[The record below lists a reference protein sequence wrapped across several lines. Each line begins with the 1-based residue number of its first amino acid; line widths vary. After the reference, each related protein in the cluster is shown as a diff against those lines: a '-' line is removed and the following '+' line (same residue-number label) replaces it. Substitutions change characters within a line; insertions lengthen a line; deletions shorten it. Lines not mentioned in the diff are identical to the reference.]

1 MVGFSMSTS
10 LTPDQEALLERAVA
24 SGRFASP
31 ADAMAEALAMLEE
44 RLAKHARLKR
54 DIEFG
59 LNSGEARRGSFR
71 ELAAELHAEWDRE
84 QAELQGRATIKPAAE

>member
-1 MVGFSMSTS
+1 MSTS

-31 ADAMAEALAMLEE
+31 ADAMAEALAMLDE

-54 DIEFG
+54 DIEIG
-59 LNSGEARRGSFR
+59 LESGPGEAGGEEGHGVVLGEEE
-71 ELAAELHAEWDRE
+71 ELPGLHAY
-84 QAELQGRATIKPAAE
+84 GGGTSH

>member
-1 MVGFSMSTS
+1 MSTS

-31 ADAMAEALAMLEE
+31 ADAMAEALAMLDE

-54 DIEFG
+54 DIEIG
-59 LNSGEARRGSFR
+59 LESGPGEAGSFTEVAR
-71 ELAAELHAEWDRE
+71 RARARFEAEQVSGQRAPSAQAAE
-84 QAELQGRATIKPAAE
+84 